1 MTHAA
6 ISALEHVGIFIFAMS
21 GALVAVRLGLD
32 VFGIAVLALITGLGG
47 GVARDVLIGDNPPV
61 AFETWS
67 YLLSGLAAAAVVF
80 TSSGRIGRRERPIL
94 VLDAIGLSLFCV
106 TGAIIGVDAGLGVL
120 PASLLGLVSAVG
132 GGIMRDVL
140 SNRVPI
146 IFEGDLYAVPALVGS
161 VGAAVVATQEWPS
174 FLFVVA
180 SATCL
185 VWRLAAMFRG
195 WSAPHARGSI

>member
-1 MTHAA
+1 MTHVV
-6 ISALEHVGIFIFAMS
+6 ISTLEHAGIFIFAMS

-47 GVARDVLIGDNPPV
+47 GVARDVILGDNPPV
-61 AFETWS
+61 AFESWG
-67 YLLSGLAAAAVVF
+67 YLSSALAAAALVF
-80 TSSGRIGRRERPIL
+80 VESGRIGRRERPIL
-94 VLDAIGLSLFCV
+94 VLDAVGLSLFCV

-120 PASLLGLVSAVG
+120 PASLVGLVSAVG

-140 SNRVPI
+140 SNRVPV

-161 VGAAVVATQEWPS
+161 VMAAVVAAQEWPPY
-174 FLFVVA
+174 LFVVA

-185 VWRLAAMFRG
+185 VWRLAAMSRG
-195 WSAPHARGSI
+195 WSAPRARGPV

>member
-1 MTHAA
+1 MTQAA
-6 ISALEHVGIFIFAMS
+6 ISTLEHVGIFIFAMS

-61 AFETWS
+61 AFESWG
-67 YLLSGLAAAAVVF
+67 YLLSALAAAAVVF

-120 PASLLGLVSAVG
+120 PSSLLGLVSAVG

-180 SATCL
+180 SGTCL
-185 VWRLAAMFRG
+185 AWRLAAMFRG
-195 WSAPHARGSI
+195 WSAPRARGTI

>member
-6 ISALEHVGIFIFAMS
+6 ISTLEHVGIFIFAMS

-47 GVARDVLIGDNPPV
+47 GVARDVLIGHNPPV
-61 AFETWS
+61 AFGSWS
-67 YLLSGLAAAAVVF
+67 YLLAALAAAAVVF

-161 VGAAVVATQEWPS
+161 VGAAVVATQAWPS
-174 FLFVVA
+174 YLFVVA

-185 VWRLAAMFRG
+185 AWRLAAMFRG
-195 WSAPHARGSI
+195 WSAPRARGTI

>member
-1 MTHAA
+1 MTHAV
-6 ISALEHVGIFIFAMS
+6 ISTLEHVGIFIFAMS
-21 GALVAVRLGLD
+21 GALVAVRLRLD

-47 GVARDVLIGDNPPV
+47 GVARDVIIGDNPPV
-61 AFETWS
+61 AFESWG
-67 YLLSGLAAAAVVF
+67 YLLSALAAAAVVF
-80 TSSGRIGRRERPIL
+80 TSSGHIGRRERPIL

-120 PASLLGLVSAVG
+120 ASSLIGLVSAVG

-140 SNRVPI
+140 SNRVPV
-146 IFEGDLYAVPALVGS
+146 IFEGDLYAVPALGGS
-161 VGAAVVATQEWPS
+161 VMAAVVATQEWPS

-185 VWRLAAMFRG
+185 TWRLAAMFRG
-195 WSAPHARGSI
+195 WSAPRARGTI